1 MYMSNRMISVS
12 MSKQYVK
19 PVEQKD
25 KQRGF
30 IKWGLKND
38 YPFFLIELLQGSAWH
53 QGILKNKTF
62 YIAGNGLEVTSGD
75 ATRFLANSFSDF
87 DMNEIAQRLTFDFE
101 LFGGMAVK
109 GTWNREGTA
118 VAKWEYLPIDMCRL
132 SEDER
137 TLFISDNWSAM
148 RQTPEDT
155 NFRTLTALD
164 ERNPEG
170 SFFLYYKEPAK
181 QAKDELGIYPKPP
194 YVGGI
199 TAIQTDVDISKFH
212 MYEIQNGFKAGTLI
226 NLASGEPET
235 AEEER
240 RIKEQIKG
248 RTQSVEDAG
257 EIIIT
262 FSNGSQDAPTV
273 LSLTGNDLDERY
285 QMTEKS
291 VQQNILVAHSVVAP
305 SLFGIAPQGS
315 FNAAE
320 SADLFEI
327 FKVTYVNARQKQI
340 EWLINYMAQLS
351 GAMAT
356 LKLVDVSPLSSADAP
371 AAEVTAPVGDIPAN
385 ETQVDVA
392 KSALNGAQIASL
404 VEVVANIKAGIL
416 TPDSALQIIMA
427 SFPTIDEAQARKIV
441 GLPTQML
448 SACSHDHSFSIDE
461 LQVFSEYGAD
471 ASEYKVI
478 KSTPIEWDT
487 PSEQI
492 FSNEPML
499 FATVGEIVIGLGD
512 IEKNVLQMLM
522 DGEDANAIAQANNR
536 TLGEIAKIIDEL
548 STLEV
553 YQKGNVT
560 SLGESVLQ
568 EIEAPIAQYEV
579 RYSYQVRIDVPP
591 VKTESREFCTRLMNL
606 NRLYTREEI
615 ESISQRVDRD
625 VWRYRGGWYTNPDTG
640 RSTPWCR
647 HQWNQ
652 QLVIKRG

>member
-1 MYMSNRMISVS
+1 

-38 YPFFLIELLQGSAWH
+38 YPFFLIELLHGSAWH

-75 ATRFLANSFSDF
+75 ATRFLANPFSDF
-87 DMNEIAQRLTFDFE
+87 DMNEISQRITFDFE

-118 VAKWEYLPIDMCRL
+118 VVKWEYLPIDMCRI

-164 ERNPEG
+164 ENNPVG
-170 SFFLYYKEPAK
+170 SFFIYYKEPAK

-240 RIKEQIKG
+240 KIKEQIKG

-262 FSNGSQDAPTV
+262 FSNGSQDAPSV

-327 FKVTYVNARQKQI
+327 FKLTYVNARQKQI
-340 EWLINYMAQLS
+340 EWLINYMAKLS

-416 TPDSALQIIMA
+416 TSDSALQIIMA

-441 GLPTQML
+441 GLPSQML

-461 LQVFSEYGAD
+461 LQIFSEYGD
-471 ASEYKVI
+471 DKDNYKII

-487 PSEQI
+487 PSEKI

-512 IEKNVLQMLM
+512 LEKNVLQMLN
-522 DGEDANAIAQANNR
+522 DGEDATAIAQANNR

-579 RYSYQVRIDVPP
+579 RYSYEVRIDVPP
-591 VKTESREFCTRLMNL
+591 VKTQSREFCTRLINL

-615 ESISQRVDRD
+615 ERISQRVDRD
-625 VWRYRGGWYTNPDTG
+625 VWKYRGGWYTNPDTG

-647 HQWNQ
+647 HLWNQ

>member
-1 MYMSNRMISVS
+1 

-75 ATRFLANSFSDF
+75 ATRFLANPFSDF
-87 DMNEIAQRLTFDFE
+87 DMNEISQRLTFDFE

-118 VAKWEYLPIDMCRL
+118 VVKWEYLPIDMCRL

-155 NFRTLTALD
+155 NFRSLTALD

-240 RIKEQIKG
+240 KIKEQIKG

-262 FSNGSQDAPTV
+262 FSNGSQDAPSV

-327 FKVTYVNARQKQI
+327 FKLTYVNARQKQI
-340 EWLINYMAQLS
+340 EWLINYMAKLS

-371 AAEVTAPVGDIPAN
+371 AAQATAPAGDIPAN

-441 GLPTQML
+441 GLPSQML

-461 LQVFSEYGAD
+461 LQVFSEYGD
-471 ASEYKVI
+471 DKDNYKII

-512 IEKNVLQMLM
+512 LEKNVLQMLN
-522 DGEDANAIAQANNR
+522 DGEDATAIAQANNR

-579 RYSYQVRIDVPP
+579 RYSYEVRIDVPP
-591 VKTESREFCTRLMNL
+591 VKTQSREFCTRLINL

-615 ESISQRVDRD
+615 ERISQRVDRD
-625 VWRYRGGWYTNPDTG
+625 VWKYRGGWYTNPDTG

-647 HQWNQ
+647 HLWNQ

>member
-1 MYMSNRMISVS
+1 

-75 ATRFLANSFSDF
+75 ATRFLANPFSDF
-87 DMNEIAQRLTFDFE
+87 DMNEISQRLTFDFE

-118 VAKWEYLPIDMCRL
+118 VVKWEYLPIDMCRL

-155 NFRTLTALD
+155 NFRSLTALD

-240 RIKEQIKG
+240 KIKEQIKG

-327 FKVTYVNARQKQI
+327 FKLTYVNARQKQI
-340 EWLINYMAQLS
+340 EWLINYMAKLS

-371 AAEVTAPVGDIPAN
+371 AAQATAPAGDIPAN

-441 GLPTQML
+441 GLPSQML

-461 LQVFSEYGAD
+461 LQVFSEYGD
-471 ASEYKVI
+471 DKDNYKII

-512 IEKNVLQMLM
+512 LEKNVLQMLN
-522 DGEDANAIAQANNR
+522 DGEDATAIAQANNR

-579 RYSYQVRIDVPP
+579 RYSYEVRIDVPP
-591 VKTESREFCTRLMNL
+591 VKTQSREFCSRLINL

-615 ESISQRVDRD
+615 ERISQRVDRD
-625 VWRYRGGWYTNPDTG
+625 VWKYRGGWYTNPDTG

-647 HQWNQ
+647 HLWNQ

>member
-1 MYMSNRMISVS
+1 MISVS

-87 DMNEIAQRLTFDFE
+87 DMNEISQRLTFDFE

-118 VAKWEYLPIDMCRL
+118 VVKWEYLPIDMCRL

-155 NFRTLTALD
+155 NFRSLTALD
-164 ERNPEG
+164 ENNPVA

-240 RIKEQIKG
+240 KIKEQIKG

-327 FKVTYVNARQKQI
+327 FKLTYVNARQKQI
-340 EWLINYMAQLS
+340 EWMINYMAKLS

-371 AAEVTAPVGDIPAN
+371 AAQATAPAGDIPAN

-427 SFPTIDEAQARKIV
+427 SFPTIDEVQARKIV
-441 GLPTQML
+441 GLPSQML
-448 SACSHDHSFSIDE
+448 SACSHDHAFSIDE
-461 LQVFSEYGAD
+461 LQVFSEYGD
-471 ASEYKVI
+471 DKDNYKII

-512 IEKNVLQMLM
+512 LEKNVLQMLN
-522 DGEDANAIAQANNR
+522 DGEDATAIAQANNR

-568 EIEAPIAQYEV
+568 EIEAPISQYEV
-579 RYSYQVRIDVPP
+579 RYSYEVRIDVPP
-591 VKTESREFCTRLMNL
+591 VKTQSREFCTRLINL

-615 ESISQRVDRD
+615 ERISQRVDRD

-647 HQWNQ
+647 HLWNQ

>member
-1 MYMSNRMISVS
+1 MISLS

-75 ATRFLANSFSDF
+75 ATRFLANPFSDF
-87 DMNEIAQRLTFDFE
+87 DMNEISQRLTFDFE

-118 VAKWEYLPIDMCRL
+118 VVKWEYLPIDMCRL

-155 NFRTLTALD
+155 NFRSLTALD

-240 RIKEQIKG
+240 KIKEQIKG

-327 FKVTYVNARQKQI
+327 FKLTYVNARQKQI
-340 EWLINYMAQLS
+340 EWLINYMAKLS

-371 AAEVTAPVGDIPAN
+371 AAQATAPAGDIPAN

-441 GLPTQML
+441 GLPSQML

-461 LQVFSEYGAD
+461 LQVFSEYGD
-471 ASEYKVI
+471 DKDNYKII

-512 IEKNVLQMLM
+512 LEKNVLQMLN
-522 DGEDANAIAQANNR
+522 DGEDATAIAQANNR

-579 RYSYQVRIDVPP
+579 RYSYEVRIDVPP
-591 VKTESREFCTRLMNL
+591 VKTQSREFCSRLINL

-615 ESISQRVDRD
+615 ERISQRVDRD
-625 VWRYRGGWYTNPDTG
+625 VWKYRGGWYTNPDTG

-647 HQWNQ
+647 HLWNQ